1 MHPSRKLRTFGYFNG
16 QNKLQNICHVIDSVK
31 SEMHSKAKEPKLS

>member
-31 SEMHSKAKEPKLS
+31 SEMHSKAQEPKLS

>member
-16 QNKLQNICHVIDSVK
+16 QNKLQNIWHVVDSVK
-31 SEMHSKAKEPKLS
+31 SQMHSKVKEPKLS